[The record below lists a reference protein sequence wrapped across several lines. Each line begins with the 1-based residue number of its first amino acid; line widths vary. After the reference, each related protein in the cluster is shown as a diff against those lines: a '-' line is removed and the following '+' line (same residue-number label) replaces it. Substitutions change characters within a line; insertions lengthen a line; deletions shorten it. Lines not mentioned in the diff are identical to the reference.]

1 LVELMQLPLEELLVR
16 QRRLVFGNESG
27 GDGAGQGVF
36 DDFVILGCAE
46 EDANGGA
53 FMGLLHVAVEG
64 FEVEF
69 HLRASGDTLGG
80 ERTVR
85 SKSAPAS

>member
-1 LVELMQLPLEELLVR
+1 MQVPLEKLLVR
-16 QRRLVFGNESG
+16 QCRLVFGNESE

-46 EDANGGA
+46 EDADRGA
-53 FMGLLHVAVEG
+53 FMGRLHVAVEG
-64 FEVEF
+64 FELEF

-80 ERTVR
+80 EGTVG